1 MRISD
6 WSSDVCSSDLCPF
19 QGTIAKALQP
29 GPRPE
34 QHERPQEENE
44 SVDLNAAEPTVENG
58 SIAVEQRRQDD
69 ARAHIVS
76 DSCASRCRVP
86 FNHGRS
92 GKAQYRPHPHRGGGD
107 GKWHT
112 KGHRPTQ
119 DALE

>member
-44 SVDLNAAEPTVENG
+44 SVDLNAAEPTVETG

-76 DSCASRCRVP
+76 ESC
-86 FNHGRS
+86 RS
-92 GKAQYRPHPHRGGGD
+92 GERSV
-107 GKWHT
+107 GKEGVSTCRSRWSTCH
-112 KGHRPTQ
+112 
-119 DALE
+119 